1 MELVDFADTIGPSSA
16 SDRLA
21 RVLQSS
27 PSMRADHR
35 LIAGLILL
43 LSACATTSRPRE
55 YGCPVAPAAGARAA
69 ASRAGQ
75 HQTRNVIIVTIDGVR
90 WQEVF
95 GGVDEQLAHSAGMS
109 KCEVLAGGELMPNL
123 HRHFVDRGVVV
134 GAPGYGQMEA
144 SGPNFMSLPGYEE
157 IFTGRTSS
165 CTSNFCDHIAQA
177 TLLDELHAEAQ
188 LSQEQIA
195 VITSWRTIERAAV
208 FDDRTITVSAGRNG
222 GATRD
227 HVRVSAAAS
236 SLLDEAS
243 ASSAYPGWLDY
254 RPDRYTGALAL
265 QYVAAERPRF
275 LFIGLGDTDE
285 YAHRGNYRGYVDALK
300 AADRFVGR
308 LMDTLATLDDYGAE
322 TTVIV
327 TTDHGRAASFTGHGG
342 DAPESRRVW
351 MFVAGGAVPALGF
364 ADTERIVRLADIAP
378 TIRRWMD
385 LTPDGSAGAGRPLGE
400 LIPFDPNGPL
410 LASAPH

>member
-1 MELVDFADTIGPSSA
+1 
-16 SDRLA
+16 
-21 RVLQSS
+21 
-27 PSMRADHR
+27 MRASHR
-35 LIAGLILL
+35 LIAGLLL
-43 LSACATTSRPRE
+43 FVSACATTSRPGE
-55 YGCPVAPAAGARAA
+55 HGCPVVRTASTHAATSPVGRHA
-69 ASRAGQ
+69 
-75 HQTRNVIIVTIDGVR
+75 TRNVIIVTIDGVR

-95 GGVDEQLAHSAGMS
+95 GGVDEQLARSAGMS
-109 KCEVLAGGELMPNL
+109 KCEVLAGRELMPNL

-188 LSQEQIA
+188 LAPAELA
-195 VITSWRTIERAAV
+195 VITSWRTIERAAAL
-208 FDDRTITVSAGRNG
+208 DDRTITVSAGRNG

-227 HVRVSAAAS
+227 HVRVNAAAS
-236 SLLDEAS
+236 QLLDEAS
-243 ASSAYPGWLDY
+243 GTSAYPGWLDY
-254 RPDRYTGALAL
+254 RPDRYTGAMAL
-265 QYVAAERPRF
+265 QYLAAERPRF

-285 YAHRGNYRGYVDALK
+285 YAHRGNYRGYLDALK

-327 TTDHGRAASFTGHGG
+327 TTDHGRAANFTGHGG

-351 MFVAGGAVPALGF
+351 MFVAGGAVPARGF
-364 ADTERIVRLADIAP
+364 ADTDRVVRLADIAP
-378 TIRRWMD
+378 TIRRWMG
-385 LTPDGSAGAGRPLGE
+385 LAPDGSIAAGHPLAE
-400 LIPFDPNGPL
+400 LMPVEPSGPL

>member
-1 MELVDFADTIGPSSA
+1 M
-16 SDRLA
+16 
-21 RVLQSS
+21 
-27 PSMRADHR
+27 
-35 LIAGLILL
+35 
-43 LSACATTSRPRE
+43 
-55 YGCPVAPAAGARAA
+55 
-69 ASRAGQ
+69 
-75 HQTRNVIIVTIDGVR
+75 TIDGVR

-123 HRHFVDRGVVV
+123 HRHFVDRGVVI

-144 SGPNFMSLPGYEE
+144 SGPNFISLPGYEE

-165 CTSNFCDHIAQA
+165 CTSNFCEHISQA
-177 TLLDELHAEAQ
+177 TLLDELHTDARLSPAE
-188 LSQEQIA
+188 LA
-195 VITSWRTIERAAV
+195 VITSWRTIERAAASE
-208 FDDRTITVSAGRNG
+208 DRSVTVSAGRNG

-227 HVRVSAAAS
+227 HVRVNTAAS
-236 SLLDEAS
+236 KLLDQAS
-243 ASSAYPGWLDY
+243 GSSAYPGWLDY

-275 LFIGLGDTDE
+275 MFIGLGDTDE

-300 AADRFVGR
+300 AADCFVGR

-327 TTDHGRAASFTGHGG
+327 TTDHGRAAGFTGHGG

-364 ADTERIVRLADIAP
+364 ADTDRVVRLADIAP
-378 TIRRWMD
+378 TIRRWMGV
-385 LTPDGSAGAGRPLGE
+385 PADGSAAAGRPLAE
-400 LIPFDPNGPL
+400 LLPVEQSGPL